1 MTWLSPD
8 PEWLTERVEPE
19 PAWMYSAEVSETPSA
34 ADSLGR
40 SLSDREALTSGSAE
54 GGSCHTVN
62 CGIGFGFGLA
72 FTGGAVGELEAFA
85 GLALTVGLGPLVTVS
100 GLAPVK

>member
-1 MTWLSPD
+1 MADGELSPSHLHT
-8 PEWLTERVEPE
+8 PRKSLRRLQLRTAWTLTFG
-19 PAWMYSAEVSETPSA
+19 
-34 ADSLGR
+34 LG
-40 SLSDREALTSGSAE
+40 EALASGSAE